1 MKSVLLILFLFQ
13 ISTTQGFVHQ
23 KTLSG
28 KSFIWK
34 KGQEIS
40 LYVNPSNSS
49 GISDSNILSRVS
61 ESISQWNSTGA
72 PGLNQFS
79 TTAASLSG
87 RNDIYF
93 SNDPIFFS
101 STSVLAVTEST
112 FNDST
117 GNIIEADIIIK
128 DSVLFSNSKTSSPY
142 IGDIFSHEI
151 GHLLGLD
158 HSSLAFSTMFYKL
171 VRGQNSISYDD
182 QLAADTLYSYQ
193 RATGVIS
200 GKVGGG
206 DSAIGIF
213 GADVQ
218 LISSTEGRI
227 VASVATEPDGSF
239 SFSGINLNDVYY
251 IFVKPLKNLSSISPY
266 YQTIKSDFCTSFSSF
281 RGGFYEACDSS
292 RRGYPHGISLSS
304 SNTQVDLGIITI
316 KCNLNVPLNYFQAR
330 ETGNFDPH
338 NGKEVSGDSF
348 IGFFTESDIS
358 NAVEDIITIDLSH
371 VDASAGNKNLD
382 LRLLS
387 QDFQSRV
394 VYDVEVSSPA
404 GIYNFNYSIDSDTN
418 PNLNIIGRI
427 PLDPSSSSNNVF
439 TVTVKPKDFGDFLP
453 FTSFPLE
460 SMFFPDFSNIGDSR
474 FFYQF
479 IYFVSESSGPLY
491 SVNSHYDYAR
501 PRSNLNCME
510 AQKTYSVKPSG
521 AVTGVTSKGL
531 GKKKSDSS
539 ALACGTIDIDND
551 GSGGGGPFTVI
562 LGFIFTVCFINIRR
576 NENLNFWCSK

>member
-1 MKSVLLILFLFQ
+1 MKQLFLIVLFSQ
-13 ISTTQGFVHQ
+13 ISTIQGFVHQ

-28 KSFIWK
+28 KSFVWK
-34 KGQEIS
+34 KGQAIN

-49 GISDSNILSRVS
+49 GISDSSIFSRVS
-61 ESISQWNSTGA
+61 ESVSEWNGTGA
-72 PGLNQFS
+72 PSLTQFS
-79 TTAASLSG
+79 TTSSGTPG

-112 FNDST
+112 FNDVT
-117 GNIIEADIIIK
+117 GSIIEADIVIK
-128 DSVLFSNSKTSSPY
+128 DSVLFSNSKTSSPF

-182 QLAADTLYSYQ
+182 QLAADSLYNYK
-193 RATGVIS
+193 RATGVIA
-200 GKVGGG
+200 GRIAGGQGAVGV
-206 DSAIGIF
+206 F
-213 GADVQ
+213 GADIQ
-218 LISSTEGRI
+218 LISSTEGRV
-227 VASVATEPDGSF
+227 VASVVSEPDGSF
-239 SFSGINLNDVYY
+239 SFSGIGLNDVYY
-251 IFVKPLKNLSSISPY
+251 IFVKPLKNLNSISPY
-266 YQTIKSDFCTSFSSF
+266 YRTIKSDFCTSFSSF

-292 RRGYPHGISLSS
+292 RRGYPHGINLTS
-304 SNTQVDLGIITI
+304 SNSQVNLGVITI
-316 KCNLNVPLNYFQAR
+316 KCNLNVPLNYFEGRQA
-330 ETGNFDPH
+330 GNFDPH
-338 NGKEVSGDSF
+338 SGRSVSGDSF
-348 IGFFTESDIS
+348 VGFFTENEIS
-358 NAVEDIITIDLSH
+358 NLAEDIITIDLSH

-394 VYDVEVSSPA
+394 AYDVEVSSPN

-418 PNLNIIGRI
+418 PNLNILGRV
-427 PLDPSSSSNNVF
+427 PLDPSVSSNNVF
-439 TVTVKPKDFGDFLP
+439 TLTIKPKDFDGFLP
-453 FTSFPLE
+453 FSSFPLE

-491 SVNSHYDYAR
+491 SVSSHYNYAR
-501 PRSNLNCME
+501 PRSNLSCME

-521 AVTGVTSKGL
+521 AVTGVTSKGV
-531 GKKKSDSS
+531 GRKKSEAG
-539 ALACGTIDIDND
+539 ALACGTIDIDDNN
-551 GSGGGGPFTVI
+551 SGGGGPFTVI
-562 LGFIFTVCFINIRR
+562 LGFFFTVCLLNMRR
-576 NENLNFWCSK
+576 AEN